1 MTRTHHRLFPLKT
14 KGKKSHA
21 VTPQTSAPGLL
32 QELELVLTK
41 EEDIDFVFPLEPED
55 LGQYYSPDVLEYLG

>member
-14 KGKKSHA
+14 KGKRC
-21 VTPQTSAPGLL
+21 TPQNNDPGLL
-32 QELELVLTK
+32 QEWDLVLTK

-55 LGQYYSPDVLEYLG
+55 LGQYYSPDVLEFLG